1 MKPEVHWASLGVRP
15 EGSTAITTAGG
26 STVQA
31 SPYDTVYIEAASG
44 SSSRDAKEHAAAL
57 AAERLLRGLCGGR
70 PTASGRSVESVWGNI
85 LSRSPGA
92 MAQYECL
99 LLTNLRLVKGRS
111 LGPPSGTS
119 QAQGASGPQ
128 HNDSM
133 GGFPPAPMLQ
143 GLQNHHH
150 HHHQQQQ
157 QQHIGSLP
165 PPPILRLKPP
175 KPEAWQLQVN
185 PTTSN
190 AHLLSDIHYQVFSCS
205 CLQINQTASSQ
216 TP

>member
-1 MKPEVHWASLGVRP
+1 MASWGVRRGSGRMKPEVHWASLGVRP
-15 EGSTAITTAGG
+15 GGSTALTTAGG
-26 STVQA
+26 LTVRA

-70 PTASGRSVESVWGNI
+70 PTASGRSVESVWGSI

-92 MAQYECL
+92 MAQYECR
-99 LLTNLRLVKGRS
+99 LLTNLRLVGGRS

-128 HNDSM
+128 PSDSM

-143 GLQNHHH
+143 GLQNHH
-150 HHHQQQQ
+150 Q

-175 KPEAWQLQVN
+175 KPEAWQLQVK
-185 PTTSN
+185 PT
-190 AHLLSDIHYQVFSCS
+190 I
-205 CLQINQTASSQ
+205 
-216 TP
+216 